1 MKAITV
7 LSAVSLLYAL
17 GLFIQLA
24 GCSPNTLP
32 TPPPVTLSMNS
43 ILSNLSNTTIN
54 DSSSITHFTTL
65 SPNRATTL
73 VIIDGKGVDDKL
85 QTICQLLG
93 THPSNCTCEMY
104 PQFCEDHK
112 TEHVV
117 SEPTPCQ
124 PTSMER
130 IEKSLVLVISFFGI
144 IGNILV
150 LIVRVRNWK
159 KSLHY
164 RLISGLAI
172 ADLTFCCMS
181 VLITTP
187 ALFTCRWKLGG
198 LLCTFLKTFRTMS
211 SNVDLG
217 FILIIAIERY
227 IGIVH
232 PFGGG
237 ASAFKIYIV
246 VGCNLLAGF
255 LAAFPFFLVFKING
269 SEKCSEDW
277 SIFHANASFVYGWVS
292 NIFLF
297 LIPIIATGVLY
308 YRGLKTLKST
318 LFRQE
323 MMLTLDE
330 TSRRNLVGENHR
342 ILRII
347 STILLAFLF
356 LVGPN
361 HLAWFIHDNMTVPI
375 DIEYYIFRVSMILY
389 ALHTSINPIIYSII
403 DRKFRRNVYFMLRN
417 GRRRKSFTT
426 TTTANLHISPV
437 HMQTVVSRAD
447 PEGACSSLGGS
458 HTSSRIIDEHHLDDI
473 SDLDDGDLHQRNQD
487 QNRNNVESV

>member
-1 MKAITV
+1 MGIFLPLV
-7 LSAVSLLYAL
+7 RS
-17 GLFIQLA
+17 
-24 GCSPNTLP
+24 SPESLP
-32 TPPPVTLSMNS
+32 TPTTTALLWKDEA
-43 ILSNLSNTTIN
+43 ILN
-54 DSSSITHFTTL
+54 DSSIETNLTTP
-65 SPNRATTL
+65 SPNKATTTI
-73 VIIDGKGVDDKL
+73 VIIDGDGVGDKL
-85 QTICQLLG
+85 KSICKQLG
-93 THPSNCTCEMY
+93 YHPSNCSCSIPRFQM
-104 PQFCEDHK
+104 FCNDHK
-112 TEHVV
+112 KEPVV
-117 SEPTPCQ
+117 LGPTTCK

-130 IEKSLVLVISFFGI
+130 VEKTLVLIISFFGI

-181 VLITTP
+181 VLITAP
-187 ALFTCRWKLGG
+187 SLFTCHWKLGG

-246 VGCNLLAGF
+246 VGLNLLAGF
-255 LAAFPFFLVFKING
+255 LAAFPFFLIFKING
-269 SEKCSEDW
+269 SGICAEDW
-277 SIFHANASFVYGWVS
+277 SIFPARASFIYGWIS

-375 DIEYYIFRVSMILY
+375 RIEYYIFRVSMILY

-403 DRKFRRNVYFMLRN
+403 DRKFRRNVCFMLRN

-458 HTSSRIIDEHHLDDI
+458 HTSSRIIDDHHLDDM
-473 SDLDDGDLHQRNQD
+473 SDDNGNCNQRNQD